1 MIKTFKLLFF
11 IIIIIICIILG
22 LWQIDRANEKAN
34 LYNSF
39 KDKISKNPIDFKVIK
54 DNPIEFT
61 KIIIKGKY
69 INDKQF
75 LLDNKIFNKQA
86 GYEVISPML
95 LDNQIIL
102 INRGWVSNNNRQ
114 SLPKI
119 DIKNINEAAIGYIYQ
134 YKDFYQLSE
143 DIYTNVWPLVIQ
155 NIEINK
161 IQEMFEPNIF
171 PYIIMMNEEQSNS
184 YSLQTI
190 YKKNSDLKHYMYAGQ
205 WFLFALIGIIFMIIL
220 YRKDKRDEFKSN

>member
-11 IIIIIICIILG
+11 IIIIICIILG

-143 DIYTNVWPLVIQ
+143 DIYTNVCDGIYETCDERIRHMRQ
-155 NIEINK
+155 HSAK
-161 IQEMFEPNIF
+161 
-171 PYIIMMNEEQSNS
+171 S
-184 YSLQTI
+184 YTFGSTTART
-190 YKKNSDLKHYMYAGQ
+190 SDL
-205 WFLFALIGIIFMIIL
+205 WL
-220 YRKDKRDEFKSN
+220 